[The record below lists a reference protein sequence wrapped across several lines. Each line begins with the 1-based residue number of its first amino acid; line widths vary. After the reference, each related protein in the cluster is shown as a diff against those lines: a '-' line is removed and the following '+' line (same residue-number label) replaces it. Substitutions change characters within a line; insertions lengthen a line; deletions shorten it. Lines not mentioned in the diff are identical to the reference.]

1 MKRMLIILSLILGL
15 NTSVGAIDIGSDFPD
30 PFKILPEII
39 IDDATPSGT
48 KNNDL
53 PTAGKLLGE
62 GKIFHHS
69 VNYSDRGEFENGI
82 FMLIYNN
89 KYYVCD
95 VNYSQTACG
104 LVESLPTTDRR
115 EKTK

>member
-1 MKRMLIILSLILGL
+1 MKRMLILLLFMLGL
-15 NTSVGAIDIGSDFPD
+15 NSSVGALDIGSDFPD

-39 IDDATPSGT
+39 NDDFTKSGY
-48 KNNDL
+48 KDDDL

-69 VNYSDRGEFENGI
+69 VKYNDRGEFENGI
-82 FMLIYNN
+82 FMIIYKD

-95 VNYSQTACG
+95 VNYSQTACS
-104 LVESLPTTDRR
+104 LVESFPTIDRR

>member
-1 MKRMLIILSLILGL
+1 MKRMLIILSIVLGL
-15 NTSVGAIDIGSDFPD
+15 NTSVGALDIGSDFPD
-30 PFKILPEII
+30 PFKTLPEII

-69 VNYSDRGEFENGI
+69 VNYSDRGDFENGI
-82 FMLIYNN
+82 FMLIYMNR
-89 KYYVCD
+89 YYVCD
-95 VNYSQTACG
+95 VNYSQTACS

-115 EKTK
+115 VQTK

>member
-1 MKRMLIILSLILGL
+1 MKSILITLSLILVL
-15 NTSVGAIDIGSDFPD
+15 NTSVVALDMGSDFPD

-39 IDDATPSGT
+39 MDDVTQSGS
-48 KNNDL
+48 KDNDL

-69 VNYSDRGEFENGI
+69 VKYSDRGEFENGI
-82 FMLIYNN
+82 FMVIYKD

-95 VNYSQTACG
+95 VNFSKTACG
-104 LVESLPTTDRR
+104 LVESFPTIDRR